1 VSRGDM
7 TIAEIMIDRVGAI
20 SKRKAKSYGT
30 APPIKFLSK
39 VIF

>member
-1 VSRGDM
+1 M

-30 APPIKFLSK
+30 ARLLKFLRK